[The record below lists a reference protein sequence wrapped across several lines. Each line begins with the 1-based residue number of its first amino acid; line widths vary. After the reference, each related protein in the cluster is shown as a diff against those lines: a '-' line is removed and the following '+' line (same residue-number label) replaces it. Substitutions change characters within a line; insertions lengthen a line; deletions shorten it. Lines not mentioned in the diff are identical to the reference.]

1 MCTQEGIWVAFSR
14 ILYQRQFHRPFNSQK
29 YPRPAKKDLGHCS
42 WFKQQRVML
51 QGKHKVSYTEV
62 FLAHKW
68 SEEIFLAFLAKQ
80 YNKRLR
86 ALGKQCPLKLIR
98 DCEIK
103 DEGPKT
109 PGVIKGAGT
118 LFFQNSCM
126 TANTPVGQCRQFM
139 RACNLLIEF
148 WVRKMEQHLI
158 DAIYYNIW
166 MFICQHQTENNTE
179 KSKLLNSNRL
189 KNSLLH
195 FISYLWCLRVKQWE
209 A

>member
-1 MCTQEGIWVAFSR
+1 
-14 ILYQRQFHRPFNSQK
+14 
-29 YPRPAKKDLGHCS
+29 
-42 WFKQQRVML
+42 
-51 QGKHKVSYTEV
+51 
-62 FLAHKW
+62 
-68 SEEIFLAFLAKQ
+68 
-80 YNKRLR
+80 
-86 ALGKQCPLKLIR
+86 
-98 DCEIK
+98 
-103 DEGPKT
+103 
-109 PGVIKGAGT
+109 
-118 LFFQNSCM
+118 M

-195 FISYLWCLRVKQWE
+195 FYFIPLVSSAKTMGGRRSGSSSSPACSPVARSRFRSRKSGTSMATSAERQRDIKV
-209 A
+209 